1 MSAGK
6 AVSPPRFGLRLPR
19 GLAAFEH
26 RNYRLFYFGQ
36 LISVSGTWM
45 QTLAQSWLV
54 LTLTSSAFRLGLVN
68 VFQFAPVLVF
78 GLVGGVLADRFPKR
92 SLLVVT
98 QGTACLLASIMAL
111 LVWTNQIQLWQV
123 YVLAFSLGV
132 VNAVDMPTRQS
143 FVVEMVGRDHLMNA
157 IALNSTLFNS
167 ARVIGPAIAGLLL
180 ATVGVAVC
188 FAINAI
194 SYLAVIT
201 GLLLMRLSPPPERS
215 TERVITRLREGLSY
229 VRQTPDIF
237 LPIILIGAV
246 ATFGMNFNIWVPLLS
261 KQDLGVGAAGFGVLM
276 SALGAGSLAGALG
289 LAFFGRLPTM
299 RLLLGAALAL
309 GVVEVALAVTA
320 RSLPLLGIMGMLA
333 GLGCLMTTMMAMANT
348 RVQSTARDAL
358 RGRVMSVYMT
368 VFAGT
373 APFGALVAGA
383 VANTH
388 GATGSLATGGVIT
401 VVAALLVAL
410 LYRRVVATPV
420 RSGSVM
426 VDREARQTIQSPSSS

>member
-6 AVSPPRFGLRLPR
+6 AGSAPRFRLRLPR

-54 LTLTSSAFRLGLVN
+54 LTLTSSAFQLGLVN

-78 GLVGGVLADRFPKR
+78 GLMGGVLADRFPKR

-98 QGTACLLASIMAL
+98 QGTACLLASVMAL
-111 LVWTNQIQLWQV
+111 LVWTNQVQLWQV
-123 YVLAFSLGV
+123 YVLAFGLGV

-157 IALNSTLFNS
+157 IALNSTLFNA

-188 FAINAI
+188 FAINAA
-194 SYLAVIT
+194 SYLAVIS
-201 GLLLMRLSPPPERS
+201 GLLLMRLAPPPERS
-215 TERVITRLREGLSY
+215 TERVITRLREGLRY
-229 VRQTPDIF
+229 VQQTPDIF

-261 KQDLGVGAAGFGVLM
+261 KQDLGVGAAGFGVMM
-276 SALGAGSLAGALG
+276 SALGVGSLGGALG
-289 LAFFGRLPTM
+289 LAFLGRLPTM

-309 GVVEVALAVTA
+309 GLVEVALAVTA
-320 RSLPLLGIMGMLA
+320 RALPLLGIMGMLA

-388 GATGSLATGGVIT
+388 GATGSLMVGGVIT
-401 VVAALLVAL
+401 VISAFLVAL
-410 LYRRVVATPV
+410 LSRRVVAGPV
-420 RSGSVM
+420 RSASTAA
-426 VDREARQTIQSPSSS
+426 DHEARQTNQSPSRP